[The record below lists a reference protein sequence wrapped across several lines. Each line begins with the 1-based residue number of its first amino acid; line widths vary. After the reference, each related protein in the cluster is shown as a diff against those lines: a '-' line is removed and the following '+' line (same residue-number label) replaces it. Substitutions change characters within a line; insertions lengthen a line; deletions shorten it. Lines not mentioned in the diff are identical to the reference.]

1 MRDIFPSSDGNQGL
15 KGDRGQKGEQGIRGP
30 PGRDPEPANTTES
43 SGGTVYIRWGRD
55 ECPESAQLVY
65 HGKNVTH
72 RGRGGGWGYSAFELF
87 WIGWVCATTSSNF
100 VFAFLHFYNYISVEH
115 DEKPLLTKFY
125 MNRFIRARDIII

>member
-1 MRDIFPSSDGNQGL
+1 MRDVFPSSDGNQGL

-55 ECPESAQLVY
+55 ECPVSAQLVY

-72 RGRGGGWGYSAFELF
+72 RGTGRRYSAFGLVGYVPRRLKTHTNVYRGNRVPKCDVIKLLF
-87 WIGWVCATTSSNF
+87 LQFSI
-100 VFAFLHFYNYISVEH
+100 
-115 DEKPLLTKFY
+115 
-125 MNRFIRARDIII
+125 FITIFQ